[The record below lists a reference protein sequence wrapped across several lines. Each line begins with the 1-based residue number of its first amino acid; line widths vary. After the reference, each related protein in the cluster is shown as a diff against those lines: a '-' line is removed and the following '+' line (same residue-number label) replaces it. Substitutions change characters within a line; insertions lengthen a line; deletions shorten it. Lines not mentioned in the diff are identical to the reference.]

1 MFSEASVK
9 IVIGGMVVLDNP
21 LNLCTFWCSKFRL
34 DSESPS
40 MGRLLTHA
48 LRA

>member
-9 IVIGGMVVLDNP
+9 IVIGGMVVLDNAK
-21 LNLCTFWCSKFRL
+21 SIESL
-34 DSESPS
+34 DSESQS

>member
-9 IVIGGMVVLDNP
+9 IVIGGMVVLDNAKSIES
-21 LNLCTFWCSKFRL
+21 LHL

>member
-9 IVIGGMVVLDNP
+9 IVIGGMVVLDNAK
-21 LNLCTFWCSKFRL
+21 SI
-34 DSESPS
+34 ESLYFLVPS

>member
-9 IVIGGMVVLDNP
+9 IVIGGMVVLDNAKSIES
-21 LNLCTFWCSKFRL
+21 LYFLVL
-34 DSESPS
+34 DSKSPS